1 MIPRNPAAA
10 CANVTGALSI
20 LSIILPIITMNYTPT
35 ISSTPMRRLGQH
47 FLKNKSVARKT
58 AVTLRI
64 TAGET
69 VIEIGPGHGELTAPL
84 LEAIAR
90 VGGDGKVIAIERD
103 RTLIPSLET
112 LAERSGGRLAVAE
125 GDALK
130 ALPGVVSKIAASDA
144 YVITGNIPYYIT
156 GKLLRTVGGLKHKP
170 RVAAFMV
177 QKEVAERICA
187 APPAMNRLAASVQ
200 FWAEPKIIAYAP
212 KKDFSPPPEV
222 DSAVIFLQTKPGRPA
237 VAPALY
243 YKVVRGMFA
252 QPRKTVLN
260 NVTGMMNAGKERA
273 KEALERAGIDL
284 DVRPQNVSID
294 KLIALAKL
302 DLWG

>member
-1 MIPRNPAAA
+1 
-10 CANVTGALSI
+10 
-20 LSIILPIITMNYTPT
+20 
-35 ISSTPMRRLGQH
+35 MRRLGQH
-47 FLKNKSVARKT
+47 FLKNASIAKKTVA
-58 AVTLRI
+58 ALNI
-64 TAGET
+64 HAGET
-69 VIEIGPGHGELTAPL
+69 AIEIGPGHGELTMPL
-84 LEAIAR
+84 LDAAAQA
-90 VGGDGKVIAIERD
+90 DATVIAIERD
-103 RTLIPSLET
+103 RALVPA
-112 LAERSGGRLAVAE
+112 LAERANRAAVRLMVVEA
-125 GDALK
+125 DALK
-130 ALPGVVSKIAASDA
+130 ALPQIIKGIAEKKSDA
-144 YVITGNIPYYIT
+144 GAGSSQSYIITGNIPYYIT
-156 GKLLRTVGGLKHKP
+156 GKLLRILSDLAHKP